1 MAPSLPFSLGATV
14 VRTEDIT
21 VNDVLCGR
29 GGDINVHVGNEHYR
43 YLIESK
49 RIEYLTSKF
58 KREKRVI
65 ATQVVE
71 AIHSLSPPG
80 RFLSK
85 IQAHGRKRGR
95 SKGPDLGWNEIE
107 HEKAIEKASQALRE
121 NAPSI
126 RKKIVRHDQSDD
138 NNYSDS
144 DGPLGEYNRSQQVAE
159 VEYSRPQYQAGT
171 LHRLPSGAIQHV
183 PHGVMASYHSA
194 ESDRK
199 PPHQLL
205 LPPSNSLQ
213 RSSDAAQHMPQHTQ
227 RRPPS
232 RVYQQFFNPGAMQ
245 QLSSDSREVVPSS
258 AAHHPSLPLHLP
270 HPPSLRNLSPPGSM
284 ELYPRGQGVSL
295 SSIAAV
301 PQSTFFTGFW
311 TADATSTQPY
321 ANPYLSSGSLQR
333 WDASINTA
341 RGSLQEPNS
350 GSLLSNYASSS
361 YNTTSSWQP
370 GLHSSTSGSGQS
382 SFDIHDRAAQGMVS
396 LATSHH
402 HPSAHSAVPPNLAS
416 NRVSINNS
424 AEKDRKRIKLSSHN
438 QHVPLS
444 PIRIPR
450 DGQPAMSS
458 PRHASLSFSSV
469 SAAILQNHPYF
480 QFPNQPGPL
489 HGSDYL
495 SLFQIP
501 TLTNDSVATG
511 QEAMSY
517 RGETRQLLSHLRH
530 SMDSPATAGS
540 VEDFNSLE
548 GHNF

>member
-1 MAPSLPFSLGATV
+1 MAPSLPSSLGARV

-126 RKKIVRHDQSDD
+126 RKKIVRRDQSDD

-144 DGPLGEYNRSQQVAE
+144 DGPLEDYNSSQQVAE

-171 LHRLPSGAIQHV
+171 LQRLPSGAIQHV
-183 PHGVMASYHSA
+183 PHGVLASYHSA
-194 ESDRK
+194 GSGRQHS
-199 PPHQLL
+199 HQL

-213 RSSDAAQHMPQHTQ
+213 RSSDAAPHMPQHK
-227 RRPPS
+227 PPS
-232 RVYQQFFNPGAMQ
+232 RVYQQLFNPGAMQ
-245 QLSSDSREVVPSS
+245 QLPSDSHQRAPSS
-258 AAHHPSLPLHLP
+258 AARHPSLPLHLP
-270 HPPSLRNLSPPGSM
+270 PPPSLRKLSPPGSI

-295 SSIAAV
+295 SSIATA

-321 ANPYLSSGSLQR
+321 ANPYLSSGSSQR

-341 RGSLQEPNS
+341 RGSMQEPNS
-350 GSLLSNYASSS
+350 GSLLSNYVSSS

-402 HPSAHSAVPPNLAS
+402 HLSAHSAVPPNFAG

-444 PIRIPR
+444 PIRILR
-450 DGQPAMSS
+450 DGTPAMSS
-458 PRHASLSFSSV
+458 PRHAPLSLSSV
-469 SAAILQNHPYF
+469 SAALLQNHAYI
-480 QFPNQPGPL
+480 QYPNQSGPL

-511 QEAMSY
+511 QEAMGY